1 MDDVAIRA
9 ITVGA
14 SVLIALITIS
24 AVLTYYTTA
33 KDMVRQI
40 GSGTDIAGLYEKS
53 IEEILLKKTIT
64 GTELKNLINYF
75 DSIGKVELK
84 EYDNIVYFDDKKIWQ
99 SRGTTSV
106 NNDMKKKIN
115 NALPNM
121 MYNIGDDSYV
131 DTNTNTLYLYL
142 YLSDEYEK
150 LYFENEEYKKYSST

>member
-75 DSIGKVELK
+75 DSIGKARVKFVYL
-84 EYDNIVYFDDKKIWQ
+84 VYFNSNGISLLTSQSSYSTDKN
-99 SRGTTSV
+99 T
-106 NNDMKKKIN
+106 KKKIN

-121 MYNIGDDSYV
+121 IYDISYTLD
-131 DTNTNTLYLYL
+131 DTNTLTLDFN
-142 YLSDEYEK
+142 LSQECEK
-150 LYFENEEYKKYSST
+150 LYVVSGEWQKYD

>member
-9 ITVGA
+9 ITIGA

-24 AVLTYYTTA
+24 AVLTYYTAA

-75 DSIGKVELK
+75 DSIGEVKCEFMHLSFIGDSK
-84 EYDNIVYFDDKKIWQ
+84 IVLLGADKMSLNK
-99 SRGTTSV
+99 RFR
-106 NNDMKKKIN
+106 KYIN

-121 MYNIGDDSYV
+121 TYDIETYSIKDGEFEITFKLSE
-131 DTNTNTLYLYL
+131 TL
-142 YLSDEYEK
+142 EK
-150 LYFENEEYKKYSST
+150 IWFENYEFTKYVMSIN